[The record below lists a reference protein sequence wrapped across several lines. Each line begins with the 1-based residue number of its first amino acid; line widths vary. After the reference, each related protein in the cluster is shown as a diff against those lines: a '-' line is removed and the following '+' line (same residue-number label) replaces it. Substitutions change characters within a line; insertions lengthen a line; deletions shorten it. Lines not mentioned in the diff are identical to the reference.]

1 MKYNPDVQKEVHKL
15 LMIGRQNGDQ
25 KLSNMTDEE
34 IRQASI
40 EIAELE
46 TFNRLQRMNKPQQ

>member
-1 MKYNPDVQKEVHKL
+1 MAYNPDVQKEVFKL
-15 LMIGRQNGDQ
+15 LMTGKQNGDK

-34 IRQASI
+34 IEKASI

-46 TFNRLQRMNKPQQ
+46 ASNHSQRMDKTQQ